1 MAGNLFKWLVPGLV
15 TVIGGTALAIA
26 QSGAATSDLSIRAQA
41 ALNSPTSSWAS
52 VRIDGRDAFISG
64 TATNQ
69 GMIDDAVARVSSVH
83 GLRKVTPTVRLAEF
97 VSPFPFGVDVK
108 DGATT
113 LKGGYP
119 SDEIHDALLADAGK
133 VTDQTRL
140 LSGGPAP
147 ALFEAGA
154 RFAISTAELIDQGS
168 VSMADLSLSVSGR
181 ARSAVDYDAL
191 TTLAETL
198 PGGLTLASLTV
209 LPPAVSPYLWT
220 AKFDGTALSISGN
233 VPESSLI
240 DRFRAEVPGTVAVST
255 NLSLASGEPSD
266 FSSKTLELLQS
277 LLLLENGTASISND
291 RITLAGA
298 PASGEIAD
306 RVTAAVAAIGGSV
319 DLEAPRVAD
328 FTLAIAK
335 TDKALRISGFVPD
348 TAMRDRLSGLPGAD
362 VTALVL
368 ARGAPELF
376 PSALDF
382 GLAALGH
389 LSEGKFDIK
398 SDRLSLAGRA
408 ASNTE
413 FKSIQKMLEEG
424 APQGFR
430 LTSVDVHP
438 PVADPFVFTATKDAT
453 GKIAL
458 SGYVPNETVRS
469 SLHAKVDDPGADT
482 SELADGAP
490 NDFGSSAG
498 KGLDVLTLLDSG
510 SLAYDGKSWSL
521 SGFVDTPKK
530 GFAADAAYSIAGLR
544 TAGWTYDVRLPKA
557 EPAAALPTISPYVWR
572 AQKAA
577 GGKIT
582 VTGFVPSEAFKAGL
596 KVKVP
601 EAADASALGA
611 GAPDDFG
618 ASAMAGLDAL
628 QALDEGSLD
637 LAGSH
642 WTLTGVVPDSAAR
655 DRIQA
660 ALSVRVNPA
669 NWQLA
674 IQASDSA
681 PVVTPY
687 LWSATKAEDGSVEL
701 SGYLPSETLKRVS
714 AVRAG
719 TVSRDTTA
727 IASGEPSGFAD
738 DLLAGLDALGHLT
751 TGKTSFDGSKW
762 SLTGIAPTQE
772 DAQAAIDALGTSTRH
787 GALWDKTITG
797 FAPPLASEAPSSS
810 EPVQAQPSAEPSSA
824 EEPMSMAQPSSEA
837 PSSEMAPSS
846 QEMREPPPIS
856 SSSEPAADASS
867 SEPPRDVAPTGLDIV
882 PPMPAQLVF
891 SATRDRSGKTELSG
905 AVPADATAA
914 YFGVIAGGAAI
925 DALTVNPGLPDG
937 FIASGTVGLRA
948 LEQLADGQLGFD
960 GSKWWLRGRAEQAVS
975 RDTVLASI
983 ADSPGGNDWSV
994 AIDLLAP
1001 IEICRDRVGL
1011 LAGRN
1016 AIVFKSGS
1024 ATLAEESLPAI
1035 DELASD
1041 LEICPNTSVHVE
1053 GHTDSDGAEDLNLA
1067 LSVARA
1073 ETVVNAL
1080 IDRGVNYQRLYA
1092 EGYGESEPIASN
1104 DTKEGKQR
1112 NRRIAFTITEE

>member
-1 MAGNLFKWLVPGLV
+1 MAGNFFKWLIPGLV

-26 QSGAATSDLSIRAQA
+26 QSGAATTELSSRAEA
-41 ALNSPTSSWAS
+41 ALTSPTTSWAS
-52 VRIDGRDAFISG
+52 VRIDGRDAYISG
-64 TATNQ
+64 TATDQ
-69 GMIDDAVARVSSVH
+69 GMIDDAVASLSSVH
-83 GLRKVTPTVRLAEF
+83 GLRTVIPAVRLAEF
-97 VSPFPFGVDVK
+97 VSPFPFGVDINGGK
-108 DGATT
+108 LT

-119 SDEIHDALLADAGK
+119 SDEIHSALLADAGE

-154 RFAISTAELIDQGS
+154 RFALSTAELMDEGS

-181 ARSAVDYDAL
+181 ARSAVDYDSL
-191 TTLAETL
+191 TTLAESL
-198 PGGLTLASLTV
+198 PSGLKLAALKV
-209 LPPAVSPYLWT
+209 MPPMVSPYVWT
-220 AKFDGTALSISGN
+220 ASFDGSALTISGN
-233 VPESSLI
+233 VPETGLI
-240 DRFRAEVPGTVAVST
+240 DRFRAAAPATVAVST
-255 NLSLASGEPSD
+255 NLSLASGEPSE
-266 FSSKTLELLQS
+266 FASKTLDLLRS
-277 LLLLENGTASISND
+277 LLLLENGTASITDD
-291 RITLAGA
+291 RITLSGA

-306 RVTAAVAAIGGSV
+306 KVTAAVAAMGGSV
-319 DLEAPRVAD
+319 ELEAPRVSD
-328 FTLAIAK
+328 FALAIAK
-335 TDKALRISGFVPD
+335 TENALRISGFVPN
-348 TAMRDRLSGLPGAD
+348 TAMRDKLSSLPGAD
-362 VTALVL
+362 ITALSL

-389 LSEGKFDIK
+389 LSDGQFEIK

-413 FKSIQKMLEEG
+413 FKAIQKMLEEG

-430 LTSVDVHP
+430 LTSVDIHAP
-438 PVADPFVFTATKDAT
+438 IANPFTFAAAKDSAGQIT
-453 GKIAL
+453 I
-458 SGYVPNETVRS
+458 SGYVPDETVRS
-469 SLHAKVDDPGADT
+469 SLHAKVDDLGTDT

-490 NDFGSSAG
+490 KDFGSSAG
-498 KGLDVLTLLDSG
+498 KGLDVLALLDSG
-510 SLAYDGKSWSL
+510 TLAFDGKSWSL

-557 EPAAALPTISPYVWR
+557 EPSAALPIISPYVWR
-572 AQKAA
+572 AQKSAD
-577 GGKIT
+577 GKIS

-601 EAADASALGA
+601 DAADASTLGA

-628 QALDEGSLD
+628 QSLNEGSLD

-655 DRIQA
+655 DKIQA
-660 ALSVRVNPA
+660 ALSVRINPA

-687 LWSATKAEDGSVEL
+687 LWSATKAEDGTVEL
-701 SGYLPSETLKRVS
+701 SGYLPSETLKSVS

-727 IASGEPSGFAD
+727 IASGEPAGFAD
-738 DLLAGLDALGHLT
+738 DLLAGLDALAHLSA
-751 TGKTSFDGSKW
+751 GKTSFDGSKW
-762 SLTGIAPTQE
+762 SLTGIAATQE

-797 FAPPLASEAPSSS
+797 YSPPPSPETSSSS
-810 EPVQAQPSAEPSSA
+810 EPVAAEPSAEPSSM
-824 EEPMSMAQPSSEA
+824 EESMSMEQPSSEA
-837 PSSEMAPSS
+837 PSSEIAPSS
-846 QEMREPPPIS
+846 EELSQPPPIS
-856 SSSEPAADASS
+856 SSSEMAVDAPS
-867 SEPPRDVAPTGLDIV
+867 SEPARDIAPTALDVV
-882 PPMPAQLVF
+882 PPMPATLVF
-891 SATRDRSGKTELSG
+891 SANRDRSGKTDLSG

-914 YFGVIAGGAAI
+914 YFGVIAGDAST
-925 DALTVNPGLPDG
+925 DALTVNSGLPET

-948 LEQLADGQLGFD
+948 LAQLADGQLGFD
-960 GSKWWLRGRAEQAVS
+960 GSKWWLRGRAEQAVT
-975 RDTVLASI
+975 RDAVLASI
-983 ADSPGGNDWSV
+983 AALPGGNDWSV
-994 AIDLLAP
+994 AVDLLAP

-1024 ATLAEESLPAI
+1024 ATLAEESVPAI

-1041 LEICPNTSVHVE
+1041 LEICPKAFVHVE
-1053 GHTDSDGAEDLNLA
+1053 GHTDADGAEDLNLA

-1080 IDRGVNYQRLYA
+1080 IDRGVSYQRLYA

-1112 NRRIAFTITEE
+1112 NRRIAFSITEE